1 MTGFA
6 AASPRLAP
14 RDSSVNMS
22 CLSDLY
28 HNYGFQILFYV
39 AVAALIFVFLYNA
52 FVGNRGTY
60 SRTHQRALLN
70 LIGAAGND
78 GQLRAAPQQPFE
90 SRGERECRRAI
101 EALTGRKFPKQ
112 RPAFLRNA
120 ITAANLELDCYNAD
134 LRLAIEYN
142 GAQHYAF
149 VPRFHRTMDGFYN
162 MRYRDDMKR
171 RLCAE
176 NGVRLIVVPYTTPI
190 DRIEGFLRESVKKLP
205 VSDK

>member
-1 MTGFA
+1 
-6 AASPRLAP
+6 
-14 RDSSVNMS
+14 MS

-28 HNYGFQILFYV
+28 DNYGFQILFGL
-39 AVAALIFVFLYNA
+39 ALIALVAFYLYNA
-52 FVGNRGTY
+52 FVGNKGTY

-70 LIGAAGND
+70 LIGAAD
-78 GQLRAAPQQPFE
+78 DVKKRATPQPFE

-101 EALTGRKFPKQ
+101 EALTGRRFPKQ
-112 RPAFLRNA
+112 RPTFLKNA
-120 ITAANLELDCYNAD
+120 ITASNLELDCYNAD
-134 LRLAIEYN
+134 LRLAVEYN

-190 DRIEGFLRESVKKLP
+190 EGIEGFLRESVKRLP
-205 VSDK
+205 VATR